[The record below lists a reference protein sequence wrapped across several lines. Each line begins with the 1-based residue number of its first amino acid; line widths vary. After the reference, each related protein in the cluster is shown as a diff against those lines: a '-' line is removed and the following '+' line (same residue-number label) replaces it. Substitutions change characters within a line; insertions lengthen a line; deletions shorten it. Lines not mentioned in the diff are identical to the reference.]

1 MTREELEA
9 SIKYVLKQTMGFSPK
24 VLNFSQPKWS
34 QKENFLGC
42 YSNAAVNEN
51 MTGEECFF
59 TTGFVLEQNTSQA

>member
-1 MTREELEA
+1 MTREDVA
-9 SIKYVLKQTMGFSPK
+9 SSIKFVLKQTMGFSPK

-51 MTGEECFF
+51 MTGPEFYRE
-59 TTGFVLEQNTSQA
+59 LNR